1 MATTSAAKPWSCTSR
16 CWATS
21 TVETGKAAVEAVRT
35 ALDQKLPYGLI
46 FLDIIMPECDGQ
58 EALQQIRSLEA
69 KRGIHGLA
77 CVKVVMVT
85 CLDDHKQVMISFTR
99 QAEAYL
105 VKPVDS
111 ARLRLVLRD
120 FGILGNEVSPVPDGR
135 AALARAWPCA

>member
-1 MATTSAAKPWSCTSR
+1 MRILIADDDSVCCQSLVMYLSLLGDVD
-16 CWATS
+16 
-21 TVETGKAAVEAVRT
+21 TVETGKAAVESVRT

-105 VKPVDS
+105 VKPVDP
-111 ARLRLVLRD
+111 AKLRLVLRD
-120 FGILGNEVSPVPDGR
+120 FGILGKEV
-135 AALARAWPCA
+135 